1 MKIQLWSKFTAGRWA
16 AWLTLLFIL
25 MMALKLT
32 ASGTSIRVPL
42 PIPAIAGFGVFGFAM
57 GIMSVINNKDRS
69 ILTLLSIPIG
79 LLIIVWFAAELLFPH

>member
-1 MKIQLWSKFTAGRWA
+1 MKIQLWSKFIAGRWA

-32 ASGTSIRVPL
+32 ASGTSIRIPL
-42 PIPAIAGFGVFGFAM
+42 PIPAIAGFGVLGFGM
-57 GIMSVINNKDRS
+57 GIVSVIKNKDRS

-79 LLIIVWFAAELLFPH
+79 LLIMVWFAAELLLPH